1 MSGTSLALKIGSLVI
16 GLGVFLAIFKK
27 IKGLK
32 KYGIASLFYV
42 IIVSV
47 ILALP
52 TLLLYSESSSELKLL
67 IINQIII
74 IVLGTLH
81 VILSKKMLPWY
92 STQLFNMQ
100 LLFIFCIIIFSY
112 LFLNLSFSFF
122 VSSKVQLVWAL
133 SLLWFLVPLL
143 LNQTINKLLE
153 VPQKEYKKWLYP
165 LNSTIDDPSDE
176 EMENPVVISFVFQKN
191 SDSTESTTFRA
202 KAPVG
207 MALGKLFYFFINDYN
222 SRNPESTVSYLNEL
236 KEPDEWIFFRLKSKF
251 LRIKTALDPDDSI
264 YNNNIKEND
273 VLVCN
278 RFYINTNIK
287 EDETT
292 K

>member
-16 GLGVFLAIFKK
+16 GLGVFLAIFNK

>member
-251 LRIKTALDPDDSI
+251 LRIKAALDPDDSI